1 MSETALKR
9 IIEKIKQAKTFLV
22 SAHVGLEGDALGA
35 ELAAYILLK
44 KLKKKVT
51 VYNADFTPETYKF
64 LPFNRVIK
72 HKLGKQ
78 HFDVALILDCSDSS
92 RTGKVEGR
100 LKSADCLIN
109 IDHHI
114 SNTYFGDLNWVE
126 PKMSSASQMVYQLCR
141 KLKIMDKDIALCLY
155 TGIATDTGSFSYAST
170 DYKTHQAISELMKY
184 NISPDIIY
192 RNLHSLCTLADLGF
206 VGKIISSLKI
216 DTQRRICWAVIKNW
230 KDTEYDLGE
239 IIFSL
244 MRLLKNI
251 DALILF
257 KRVSKNR
264 TRVNFRSNAEIDVN
278 KVATFFGGGGH
289 KRASGTTIEKPIE
302 VAEKKVID
310 FIKRKVSNPKVRNK
324 K

>member
-1 MSETALKR
+1 
-9 IIEKIKQAKTFLV
+9 
-22 SAHVGLEGDALGA
+22 
-35 ELAAYILLK
+35 
-44 KLKKKVT
+44 
-51 VYNADFTPETYKF
+51 
-64 LPFNRVIK
+64 
-72 HKLGKQ
+72 
-78 HFDVALILDCSDSS
+78 
-92 RTGKVEGR
+92 
-100 LKSADCLIN
+100 
-109 IDHHI
+109 
-114 SNTYFGDLNWVE
+114 
-126 PKMSSASQMVYQLCR
+126 
-141 KLKIMDKDIALCLY
+141 
-155 TGIATDTGSFSYAST
+155 
-170 DYKTHQAISELMKY
+170 MKY